1 MLPPSRGGTPEPLL
15 AHEGATRSRI
25 REIADAWAHR
35 TRCGATTQTWGTG
48 GDILGAPAKLVP
60 RAGVVLATRRAVCA
74 SVNNPIGQQVHSL
87 GSAGAPLS
95 PRVPVDK
102 NPCPFSAADL
112 ERLHARTA
120 GHRHG
125 LAERRRAAGSRR
137 PSDAGPSASGAWG
150 KGRTESPAPALKGVP
165 SRGTLAEAGRR
176 TQDPP
181 AGMPSPRLLHPKGRH
196 RTQLAEHQP
205 LHGRLPLLREP
216 RTAPSIT
223 CTDPIPRAKQTRRA

>member
-25 REIADAWAHR
+25 REVADAWAHR
-35 TRCGATTQTWGTG
+35 PRCGATTQTGGTG

-60 RAGVVLATRRAVCA
+60 RAGVVLATRRVVCA
-74 SVNNPIGQQVHSL
+74 SVNKPIGQQVHSL

-102 NPCPFSAADL
+102 NPRPLSAADL

-125 LAERRRAAGSRR
+125 LAERCRAAGSRR

-150 KGRTESPAPALKGVP
+150 KGRTESPAPALKGGVP
-165 SRGTLAEAGRR
+165 SRGTLADAGRR
-176 TQDPP
+176 TLRPECRRRVSSAQR
-181 AGMPSPRLLHPKGRH
+181 AGTGHN
-196 RTQLAEHQP
+196 
-205 LHGRLPLLREP
+205 LRS
-216 RTAPSIT
+216 TSS
-223 CTDPIPRAKQTRRA
+223 